1 MGMDNGIKKLARE
14 EILKIKTYIPGNPI
28 EEIKREYGLKEVVKL
43 SSNENSLGASPKAVK
58 IIKKNLTD
66 IYRYPD
72 ANCFYL
78 KQKLASFLNI
88 SSNQLIIGNGSDE
101 IIVLTLRAFINPQDE
116 VIIAEPTFLIYE
128 IQARINQAKIV
139 KVSLKNFKYDLN
151 KIREA
156 ITDKTKIIF
165 IANPDNPTGT
175 YVTEK
180 EVDKFLKTLPRNL
193 IVYFDEAYYEFGK
206 EESGY
211 PDVLKYLNR
220 NNIIITRSFSK
231 AYGLAG
237 LRVGYGVSNPIII
250 SFLNKVKEPFNVNS
264 LAQCAAVSALDD
276 SDFLKKTVQ
285 TCKDD
290 KKYLYQN
297 FERLGLNFVHSATN
311 FVLVN
316 VKTDTKKLAEQ
327 MLRKGVIV
335 RDMGAWKLDS
345 FIRVTVGSFEENRR
359 FIQVFEKTLKGR

>member
-1 MGMDNGIKKLARE
+1 MSNELEKLVKK
-14 EILKIKTYIPGNPI
+14 EILKVSTYQPGNPI
-28 EEIKREYGLKEVVKL
+28 EEVKREYGLKEVIKL
-43 SSNENSLGASPKAVK
+43 ASNENSLGASPNAVR
-58 IIKKNLTD
+58 IIKENLTD

-88 SSNQLIIGNGSDE
+88 NPEQMVIGNGSDE
-101 IIVLTLRAFINPQDE
+101 IIVLTLRAFVNPQDE

-139 KVSLKNFKYDLN
+139 KVGLKNFKYDLN

-175 YVTEK
+175 YVTK
-180 EVDKFLKTLPRNL
+180 EEVSKFLKTLPRNL

-206 EESGY
+206 EELSY
-211 PDVLKYLNR
+211 PDTLKYLNR

-237 LRVGYGVSNPIII
+237 LRVGYGISNPIII
-250 SFLNKVKEPFNVNS
+250 SFLNKVREPFNVNS

-276 SDFLKKTVQ
+276 SDFLKKTIQ
-285 TCKDD
+285 TCKDG

-297 FERLGLNFVHSATN
+297 FKRLGLKYVPSATN
-311 FVLVN
+311 FVLVD
-316 VKTDTKKLAEQ
+316 VKMDAKKLTEQ
-327 MLRKGVIV
+327 MLKKGVIV

-345 FIRVTVGSFEENRR
+345 FIRITVGSFEENRS
-359 FIQVFEKTLKGR
+359 FIQVIEELLSKPR